1 MEKQIAAKVM
11 AALLDA
17 GSKVAST
24 IDDVRAQV
32 PEGQFKP
39 YARAVGEVL
48 AAIQLDLMAPIIREH
63 PDLDPDV
70 KDEP

>member
-32 PEGQFKP
+32 PDDQFKA

-48 AAIQLDLMAPIIREH
+48 GTIQLNLMAPIIREH
-63 PDLDPDV
+63 PDLDPDGSD
-70 KDEP
+70 KL